1 MLKVEHI
8 FRKLS
13 CFVGTYACTHRQTCM
28 HRYCSKCF
36 LVSSLLKCFQLGFG
50 KG

>member
-1 MLKVEHI
+1 MQ
-8 FRKLS
+8 FFSQSS
-13 CFVGTYACTHRQTCM
+13 CFMSRYAHTYTWTHV
-28 HRYCSKCF
+28 HGYWSKCF